1 MENTSLTVD
10 MPTPSSPQYHQ
21 GPRWQNVGE
30 YSVPLAVFGAVLTS
44 VLPALSI
51 GGSILLLVVIMKFP
65 QLRHVPSNLLV
76 ASLAVSDLLIGLL
89 VQPLHA
95 AACLCAL
102 ITDNCSAIPS
112 TFLFYA
118 GSLLASSSCLNVAM
132 ITMDRYICIVKSLRY
147 FTIVT
152 ETRAIQAIIISWVIS
167 AVLPVMRFIPSF
179 PLTVFRVFQIILI
192 SSVLFAIIFCY
203 WKIFC
208 ISQHH
213 KRQIISQLQA
223 VTQGP
228 IEQEF
233 QSAKTVFLV
242 VGAVLLSYT
251 PLLVIQLLLNLNLIK
266 DEVKIVHPFAV
277 SLFLLNS
284 SVNPL
289 IIFFRSRKLRRF
301 LKKLF
306 KRDA

>member
-1 MENTSLTVD
+1 MSCNNERL
-10 MPTPSSPQYHQ
+10 
-21 GPRWQNVGE
+21 
-30 YSVPLAVFGAVLTS
+30 SV
-44 VLPALSI
+44 LSI
-51 GGSILLLVVIMKFP
+51 GRSILSAVLLLVVIMKFP
-65 QLRHVPSNLLV
+65 QLHHVPSNLLV

-89 VQPLHA
+89 VQPLYA

-112 TFLFYA
+112 TFLFYV

-147 FTIVT
+147 FIIVT
-152 ETRAIQAIIISWVIS
+152 ETRTIQAIIISWVIS
-167 AVLPVMRFIPSF
+167 SVLPVMRLIPSF
-179 PLTVFRVFQIILI
+179 PMIAIRVIKIVVF
-192 SSVLFAIIFCY
+192 SSVLFVIVFCY

-213 KRQIISQLQA
+213 KRQIISQIQA

-233 QSAKTVFLV
+233 KSAKTVFLV
-242 VGAVLLSYT
+242 VSAALLSYA
-251 PLLVIQLLLNLNLIK
+251 PLLAIQFLFTFNLIE
-266 DEVKIVHPFAV
+266 DQVKILHPFAV
-277 SLFLLNS
+277 TLLLLNS

-289 IIFFRSRKLRRF
+289 TIFYRSRKLKIIFYRSRKLT
-301 LKKLF
+301 LKLLYV
-306 KRDA
+306 